1 MGKIVLSFKVTYIN
15 MQLCIHG
22 AGLLLFLTDF
32 CDLEV
37 LSPQEYLV
45 KNKETWQGLWGLIKV
60 SFLMSAS
67 AGQSCTWGRVL
78 LLWDELPEKLYLEA
92 TENEAT
98 EQDTQK
104 REVIFFSTL
113 PKTWLYLWHQKG
125 SWHLFVTS
133 TPGVGSPSDMCA
145 WTQMLFFVFP
155 AYSVSRVLTISAATA
170 SAE

>member
-60 SFLMSAS
+60 SFLMSTS
-67 AGQSCTWGRVL
+67 AGQSCTVNNQEL
-78 LLWDELPEKLYLEA
+78 LEGAK
-92 TENEAT
+92 
-98 EQDTQK
+98 
-104 REVIFFSTL
+104 
-113 PKTWLYLWHQKG
+113 
-125 SWHLFVTS
+125 VTPMAEIHS
-133 TPGVGSPSDMCA
+133 A
-145 WTQMLFFVFP
+145 WT
-155 AYSVSRVLTISAATA
+155 
-170 SAE
+170 